1 MKFVHKASF
10 IINFIFRNVILG
22 ILLYM

>member
-1 MKFVHKASF
+1 MKFVHKVSF